1 MLSNRIIK
9 SLPYYCY
16 FLVNKENIIVI
27 IRIMLN
33 ELTISN
39 FALINQITIQFE
51 EGLNI
56 FTGTTGVGKSLILGA
71 LNFLLGSRATN
82 DIVGSSTND
91 VSVSGLFF
99 IKSDQVRQCIK
110 QHINEID
117 VKDEEIILQRNLDHK
132 GRNKCKVNNQPITV
146 SLLREIGNIL
156 VNIHGQHEHES
167 LTDPLQQLSMLDSFG
182 KLGDLRSEYSGIYS
196 KALEKEKL
204 LYSLNDYNDERKK
217 QIDLYN
223 YEINEIDSCSL
234 QTKEDENLEAER
246 YILANSEKIQNALSL
261 CSNNLYESDNSI
273 IACLKEISNEL
284 SKIMDVDK
292 GFEDTSEQ
300 CNQAMYQLEDIASTL
315 RNDIEKYNYD
325 PERLEQI
332 EERLEVI
339 RDLKRKYGDSIE
351 DIFSHCEISKVK
363 LEQLLKDDE
372 DIEEVEAELKQ
383 LKKAVVSA
391 GEDLTQCRKKTSKK
405 LSTLIKK
412 ELMDLGFANGRFD
425 ICVSAIDI
433 ADSGQSKLKNANRS
447 GFDSIEFMFSSNPG
461 EDLKPLRKIASG
473 GEISRIMLA
482 LKRHLAMADQT
493 PVLVFD
499 EIDANIGGRMGRI
512 IGEKLKLVS
521 QSHQIV
527 CITHLPQIASYA
539 EQHFKVDKTVKNNKT
554 FVAINMLPAKER
566 LEEIAEMIRGA
577 EKSDV
582 TRKQAKEMM
591 DDAKKFNKQMSTL

>member
-1 MLSNRIIK
+1 
-9 SLPYYCY
+9 
-16 FLVNKENIIVI
+16 
-27 IRIMLN
+27 MLN

-39 FALINQITIQFE
+39 FALINEITIKFD

-82 DIVGSSTND
+82 DIVGSGSNE

-99 IKSDQVRQCIK
+99 IKSDQIRQCIK
-110 QHINEID
+110 EHIDEIN
-117 VKDEEIILQRNLDHK
+117 VEEEEIILQRNLDHK
-132 GRNKCKVNNQPITV
+132 GRNRCKINNQPITV
-146 SLLREIGNIL
+146 TLLREIGDIL

-167 LTDPLQQLSMLDSFG
+167 LTDPLQQLSILDSFG
-182 KLGDLRSEYSGIYS
+182 KLGDLRTKYSGIYS
-196 KALEKEKL
+196 KALEREKF
-204 LYSLNDYNDERKK
+204 LYSLNDSNGERKK
-217 QIDLYN
+217 QIDIYN

-234 QTKEDENLEAER
+234 QPKEDKHLEAER
-246 YILANSEKIQNALSL
+246 YVLANSEKIQNVLSL

-273 IACLKEISNEL
+273 IAGLKEISNEL
-284 SKIMDVDK
+284 SKIVDVDK
-292 GFEDTSEQ
+292 GFKNTSEQ

-315 RNDIEKYNYD
+315 RNDVEKYNYD

-332 EERLEVI
+332 EERLEII
-339 RDLKRKYGDSIE
+339 RGLKRKYGDSIE
-351 DIFSHCEISKVK
+351 DILSSCEKSKVK

-372 DIEEVEAELKQ
+372 DVEIVEAELKQ

-391 GEDLTQCRKKTSKK
+391 GKDLTQYRKKTGKK

-425 ICVSAIDI
+425 ICVSNIDSD
-433 ADSGQSKLKNANRS
+433 DSGETELEKASCS

-461 EDLKPLRKIASG
+461 ENLKPLRKIASG

-482 LKRHLAMADQT
+482 LKRHLAMADQI

-512 IGEKLKLVS
+512 IGEKLKLVA

-554 FVAINMLPAKER
+554 FVAIDLLSSKEQ
-566 LEEIAEMIRGA
+566 LEEIAEMIRGD

-591 DDAKKFNKQMSTL
+591 DDAKKFTKQMSTT